1 LTSPGT
7 AWKDRLVASRT
18 AIRGL
23 WLLGPAALWALDFSK
38 NRHNNY
44 KIFKHVFWNLL
55 ERRNL
60 YLPYPERYGDANHYG
75 PVFALVIAPFAL
87 LPDAVGGLLWN
98 LAMAGL
104 LWLAVGRL
112 GLARERRLLLLAL
125 CTVELLNANWSNQFN
140 PAVAALLLLTFAAV
154 EDGQDFL
161 APLWIL
167 IGAFVKLYTVVGLV
181 FFLFARS
188 KKAFLAG
195 CLTWT
200 ALLLVL
206 PMALSSPAFVLQSY
220 QDWLASLMQKN
231 AFNVALYT
239 SQDISIMGLVRR
251 AVGVPIASGWFFLA
265 GIPLVLAP
273 LLRTAQYRHRPFR
286 LLVLASL
293 LMFVVLFSSG
303 SESATYVVCATGAG
317 LWLVEQEEPFRLR
330 NVLLMVGVLLA
341 GLAPTDLLSV
351 PVRRATNSY
360 ALKVIPYAIIWLLL
374 CKDLLTR
381 DFGRT
386 DGGLRA

>member
-1 LTSPGT
+1 MTSPRT
-7 AWKDRLVASRT
+7 SWKDRLLASQT
-18 AIRGL
+18 AIRWL
-23 WLLGPAALWALDFSK
+23 WLLAPAATWAVDFSK

-44 KIFKHVFWNLL
+44 KIYKHVFWNLL
-55 ERRNL
+55 EGRNL
-60 YLPYPERYGDANHYG
+60 YLPYPERYGDTNHYG
-75 PVFALVIAPFAL
+75 PLFALVIAPFAL
-87 LPDAVGGLLWN
+87 LPDVLGGLIWN

-140 PAVAALLLLTFAAV
+140 PAIAALMLLTFAGV
-154 EDGQDFL
+154 EEGRDFL

-167 IGAFVKLYTVVGLV
+167 VGAFVKLYSVVGLLL
-181 FFLFARS
+181 FLFARS
-188 KKAFLAG
+188 KKGFLAG
-195 CLTWT
+195 CVTW
-200 ALLLVL
+200 AVVLLVL
-206 PMALSSPAFVLQSY
+206 PMALSSPSFVLQSY
-220 QDWLASLMQKN
+220 LDWFASLTVKN
-231 AFNVALYT
+231 TFNVALYT

-251 AVGVPIASGWFFLA
+251 AVGLPIASGWFFLA

-273 LLRTAQYRHRPFR
+273 LLRTSQYRHRPFR

-303 SESATYVVCATGAG
+303 SESATYIVCVTGAA
-317 LWLVEQEEPFRLR
+317 LWLVEQEQPFRPR
-330 NVLLMVGVLLA
+330 NALLMAGLLLA

-351 PVRRATNSY
+351 RVRLVTNSY
-360 ALKVIPYAIIWLLL
+360 ALKAIPYAIIWLLL

-381 DFGRT
+381 DFGPTGR
-386 DGGLRA
+386 DLPA